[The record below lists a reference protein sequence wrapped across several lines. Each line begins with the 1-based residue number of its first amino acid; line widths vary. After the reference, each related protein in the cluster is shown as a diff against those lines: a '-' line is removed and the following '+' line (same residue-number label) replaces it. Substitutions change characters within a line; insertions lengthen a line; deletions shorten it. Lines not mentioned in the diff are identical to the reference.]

1 MIYGPRPLDQ
11 WMTLKR
17 VYYRDQA
24 EVNFEDPIKK
34 EILNITPR
42 NGFSRYLQSL
52 IGEGLFFIH
61 YGPRGVH
68 RRFDY

>member
-1 MIYGPRPLDQ
+1 
-11 WMTLKR
+11 
-17 VYYRDQA
+17 
-24 EVNFEDPIKK
+24 
-34 EILNITPR
+34 
-42 NGFSRYLQSL
+42 LQSL